1 MSLLFWLYQFFRKS
15 WLCCVH
21 LVKMAQRRKEGRM
34 FSHSTTGNAR
44 QELIA
49 LERSLAIIRFK
60 TDGTILDANQKFL
73 DVMGYTLEEI
83 KGQHHLIFVTSD
95 DAKSQNYADFWKTL
109 ASGEFVSRTFK
120 RLAKGGRAVW
130 IEASYS
136 PVKDDKGNVLYVV
149 KCALDVTRAHLQQA
163 DFQGQIE
170 AINRSQA
177 VIEFNLDGIII
188 NANDK
193 FLRTMSYTIAEV
205 KGKHHSIFVEDDYA
219 KSREYERFWKKLR
232 DGEYWAGECK
242 RLGKD
247 GKEVWIQATYNPI
260 LDMEG
265 KVFKIVKFASDVTAQ
280 KLQAADN
287 QGQIEAI
294 NKAQAV
300 IEFNLDGTIIT
311 ANDTFLQAMGYTLD
325 EIKGKHHRMFVDPA
339 EVQSQEYIDFW
350 QKLRSGAFDTRIY
363 RRIAKDGHD
372 VWIQASYNP
381 IFDMNGRPFKIVKY
395 ATNLTDVM
403 QICTVAENTSSNTQ
417 TVAAAVEELSASINE
432 ISKNMS
438 MTTDATANITEAT
451 AHVGSSAEHL
461 ISTTTAMESIIR
473 IIEEIARQ
481 TNLLALNATIEAARA
496 GEAGKGFAVVAVE
509 VKSLASQT
517 AQATEE
523 VAKEIKTVQQASQTL
538 RGSIENI
545 TTLVD
550 TVNKYTSS
558 IAGAIEEQS
567 AVTREISDNTSRIS
581 TLVDDMKDR
590 VKKLSKR

>member
-1 MSLLFWLYQFFRKS
+1 
-15 WLCCVH
+15 
-21 LVKMAQRRKEGRM
+21 M
-34 FSHSTTGNAR
+34 FSHATTSNA
-44 QELIA
+44 QHELTA
-49 LERSLAIIRFK
+49 LDRSLAIIRFK
-60 TDGTILDANQKFL
+60 PDGTIIEANQNFL
-73 DVMGYTLEEI
+73 EVMGYTLDEI
-83 KGQHHLIFVTSD
+83 KGRHHRMFVASD
-95 DAKSQNYADFWKTL
+95 DANSQNYADFWKTL
-109 ASGEFVSRTFK
+109 ANGEFVSRTFK
-120 RLAKGGRAVW
+120 RLAKGGREVW

-136 PVKDDKGNVLYVV
+136 PVKDEKGHVEYVV
-149 KCALDVTRAHLQQA
+149 KCALDVTNAHHEKA
-163 DFQGQIE
+163 DYQGQVE
-170 AINRSQA
+170 AIRRSQA
-177 VIEFNLDGIII
+177 VIEFNLDGTVIT
-188 NANDK
+188 ANDK
-193 FLRTMSYTIAEV
+193 FLRVMAYTIEEV
-205 KGKHHSIFVEDDYA
+205 RGKHHSMFIDAEYA
-219 KSREYERFWKKLR
+219 KSREYEQFWKTLR
-232 DGEYWAGECK
+232 EGDYRAGEYK

-247 GKEVWIQATYNPI
+247 GKEVWIQASYNPI
-260 LDMEG
+260 LDMNG
-265 KVFKIVKFASDVTAQ
+265 KVFKVVKFAADVTAQ
-280 KLQAADN
+280 KLQNADN
-287 QGQIEAI
+287 SGQIEAI

-300 IEFNLDGTIIT
+300 IEFNMDGTIIN
-311 ANDTFLQAMGYTLD
+311 ANGNFLKVMGYNLD
-325 EIKGKHHRMFVDPA
+325 EIRGKHHRMFVDPS
-339 EVQSQEYIDFW
+339 EGQSQEYIDFW
-350 QKLRSGAFDTRIY
+350 QQLRSGKFDARVY

-381 IFDMNGRPFKIVKY
+381 ILDMSGRPFKVVKY
-395 ATNLTDVM
+395 ASDLTEVM
-403 QICTVAENTSSNTQ
+403 EVSTLVDSTSGSTQ
-417 TVAAAVEELSASINE
+417 TVAAAVEEMSASINE

-438 MTTDATANITEAT
+438 MTTDATANITDAT

-538 RGSIENI
+538 RGSIDNI

-567 AVTREISDNTSRIS
+567 AVTREISANTSRIS

-590 VKKLSKR
+590 VRRLAKR